1 MRWPLPS
8 KPWWLTSSAKATSL
22 SERSKKT
29 GRVKVADT
37 AHNNNSGLAPQ
48 DTQAPKGT
56 STGEIYDRRTLT
68 YANSFD
74 DRWTSL
80 AIRTLEWVTGKF
92 TILRMVSKFEKR
104 NADYRGNKF
113 WRGALDVMGIKLQ
126 TPEEQIQRI
135 PEEGPVVV
143 VANHPHGMVDGMIFA
158 DLIGRRRLDYR
169 ILTRSVLTGLDE
181 AATSFMIPVPFP
193 HDPDAQR
200 KMVEMRAKAMAH
212 LKEGGVVALFP
223 SGVVMSSDSW
233 WGPAV
238 EREWN
243 VFTAQLIRR
252 SGAKVVPMF
261 FPGRN
266 SRAYQIACQVSPI
279 LRQGLLLHEIVR
291 SCNKPQAPVV
301 GEALTEAQMERLHS
315 DPRGFMA
322 WLREH
327 TLSLGQKD

>member
-1 MRWPLPS
+1 M
-8 KPWWLTSSAKATSL
+8 
-22 SERSKKT
+22 
-29 GRVKVADT
+29 ADT
-37 AHNNNSGLAPQ
+37 AHDRNTGIAS
-48 DTQAPKGT
+48 DTANQ
-56 STGEIYDRRTLT
+56 TGEVYDRRTLT

-80 AIRTLEWVTGKF
+80 AIKTIEWLTGKL
-92 TILRMVSKFEKR
+92 TILRMVSKFEKN
-104 NADYRGNKF
+104 NAEYRGQKF
-113 WRGALDVMGIKLQ
+113 WRGALNTMGIDLE
-126 TPEEQIQRI
+126 TPQEQIDNI
-135 PEEGPVVV
+135 PADGPVVI

-193 HDPDAQR
+193 HDPEAQR
-200 KMVEMRAKAMAH
+200 KMVDMRAKTMAF
-212 LKEGGVVALFP
+212 LKEGGAVALFP

-233 WGPAV
+233 FGPAV

-252 SGAKVVPMF
+252 SGARVVPIY
-261 FPGRN
+261 FPGSN
-266 SRAYQIACQVSPI
+266 SRWYQIACQISPI

-301 GEALTEAQMERLHS
+301 GKPLTDEQMEKLHS

-327 TLSLGQKD
+327 TLNLGKEG

>member
-1 MRWPLPS
+1 M
-8 KPWWLTSSAKATSL
+8 
-22 SERSKKT
+22 
-29 GRVKVADT
+29 ADT
-37 AHNNNSGLAPQ
+37 AHNNDSGLTSKDAQ
-48 DTQAPKGT
+48 GV
-56 STGEIYDRRTLT
+56 STGEVYDRRTLT

-80 AIRTLEWVTGKF
+80 AIRTLEWLTGKL

-113 WRGALDVMGIKLQ
+113 WRGALDVMGIELQ
-126 TPEEQIQRI
+126 TPDEQINNI
-135 PEEGPVVV
+135 PEDGPVVV

-223 SGVVMSSDSW
+223 SGVVMSSESW
-233 WGPAV
+233 FGPPV
-238 EREWN
+238 EQEWN

-266 SRAYQIACQVSPI
+266 SRAYQIACRISPT

-301 GEALTEAQMERLHS
+301 GEALTEEQMERLHS
-315 DPRGFMA
+315 DPRGFLA
-322 WLREH
+322 WLREL
-327 TLSLGQKD
+327 TLNLGKKG

>member
-1 MRWPLPS
+1 MV
-8 KPWWLTSSAKATSL
+8 
-22 SERSKKT
+22 E
-29 GRVKVADT
+29 T
-37 AHNNNSGLAPQ
+37 AHEQ
-48 DTQAPKGT
+48 DTGGKPEAAE
-56 STGEIYDRRTLT
+56 TGEIYDRRTLT

-80 AIRTLEWVTGKF
+80 AIRAIEWCTGKLK
-92 TILRMVSKFEKR
+92 ILRMVRKFER
-104 NADYRGNKF
+104 NNAEYRGQKF
-113 WRGALDVMGIKLQ
+113 WRGALNVMGIDLV
-126 TPEEQIQRI
+126 TPQEQIARI
-135 PEEGPVVV
+135 PTEGPVVV

-158 DLIGRRRLDYR
+158 DLIGRVRQDYR

-200 KMVEMRAKAMAH
+200 KMVEMRGKAMAY

-233 WGPAV
+233 FGPAV

-252 SGAKVVPMF
+252 SGARVVPIY
-261 FPGRN
+261 FPGSN
-266 SRAYQIACQVSPI
+266 SRWYQIANRISPI

-301 GEALTEAQMERLHS
+301 GEPLTDEQMEQLHS

-322 WLREH
+322 WLREY
-327 TLSLGQKD
+327 TLNLGKSA

>member
-1 MRWPLPS
+1 MINGNDTL
-8 KPWWLTSSAKATSL
+8 
-22 SERSKKT
+22 
-29 GRVKVADT
+29 ADT
-37 AHNNNSGLAPQ
+37 TQNR
-48 DTQAPKGT
+48 DTGIGSDASQ
-56 STGEIYDRRTLT
+56 SQGEVYDRRTLT

-74 DRWTSL
+74 DPWTSF
-80 AIRTLEWVTGKF
+80 AIRAIEWMTGKIS
-92 TILRMVSKFEKR
+92 ILRMVAKFER
-104 NADYRGNKF
+104 TNSSYRGQKF
-113 WRGALDVMGIKLQ
+113 WRGALNVMGIELK
-126 TPEEQIQRI
+126 TPPEQLANI
-135 PEEGPVVV
+135 PATGPVVV

-158 DLIGRRRLDYR
+158 DLIGRVRQDYR

-193 HDPDAQR
+193 HDPDVQT
-200 KMVEMRAKAMAH
+200 KMVEMRANAMAH

-233 WGPAV
+233 FGPAI

-252 SGAKVVPMF
+252 SGAKVVPIF
-261 FPGRN
+261 FPGKN
-266 SRAYQIACQVSPI
+266 SRAYQIGNRISPI

-291 SCNKPQAPVV
+291 SCNKPQAPVI
-301 GEALTEAQMERLHS
+301 GEALSDEQMTQLQT

-327 TLSLGQKD
+327 TLSLKN